1 MYFQNFVFFFLFVC
15 CCCCCCC
22 CETAMAAATAGGGA
36 EAAVAVGSGAQL
48 SPNMIGNPS
57 LYVGDLDATV
67 DETQLYDLFS
77 QVSQVVSIRVCR
89 DQNRRSS
96 LGYAYVNYANAQEG
110 PFYSIQFSF
119 LLLLHHHH
127 HHHIY
132 LIICETRS
140 HCYRYVYMYVCA

>member
-1 MYFQNFVFFFLFVC
+1 MYFQNFVYFYCLFV
-15 CCCCCCC
+15 
-22 CETAMAAATAGGGA
+22 
-36 EAAVAVGSGAQL
+36 VV
-48 SPNMIGNPS
+48 GNPS
-57 LYVGDLDATV
+57 LYVVDLDATV

-119 LLLLHHHH
+119 LH

-140 HCYRYVYMYVCA
+140 HCYRYEYICMCIICARGFLVFLCLCFCAKSCGC

>member
-1 MYFQNFVFFFLFVC
+1 
-15 CCCCCCC
+15 
-22 CETAMAAATAGGGA
+22 MAAAAGAGAATGGGSA
-36 EAAVAVGSGAQL
+36 EALVGSGAQL

-67 DETQLYDLFS
+67 DETQLYELFS

-110 PFYSIQFSF
+110 PLYSSQFSF
-119 LLLLHHHH
+119 LFFSSSSSSSSSS
-127 HHHIY
+127 IFD
-132 LIICETRS
+132 
-140 HCYRYVYMYVCA
+140 YM